1 MDCFYFGKENFM
13 RIYEGGKELANE
25 DSVLDAINQHS
36 IPITQIDP
44 SYDLFVPNTTQ
55 LMICASQLSR
65 FKNAPKDIAQWP
77 YFFVLYLMM
86 APDTGVAFLVTVAGE
101 VSKNI
106 KTGNKW
112 GTWKKI
118 S

>member
-1 MDCFYFGKENFM
+1 MARMFADGQ
-13 RIYEGGKELANE
+13 ELANA
-25 DSVLDAINQHS
+25 DSILDAINQHS
-36 IPITQIDP
+36 IHVTQIDP

-55 LMICASQLSR
+55 LMICPTQLSR
-65 FKNAPKDIAQWP
+65 FKNAPKDIKQWP

-86 APDTGVAFLVTVAGE
+86 KPDTGVAFLVTVSGE

-106 KTGNKW
+106 KFHNKW
-112 GTWKKI
+112 STWKKI

>member
-1 MDCFYFGKENFM
+1 MPSIFVD
-13 RIYEGGKELANE
+13 GKELANKE
-25 DSVLDAINQHS
+25 SILSIINQKT

-55 LMICASQLSR
+55 LMIGSTQLSR
-65 FKNAPKDIAQWP
+65 LKNAPKDIAQWP
-77 YFFVLYLMM
+77 YFLVLYLMINSN
-86 APDTGVAFLVTVAGE
+86 TGFAFLVTVSGE
-101 VSKNI
+101 ISKNI
-106 KTGNKW
+106 KTNNEW